1 MYFQENFLYV
11 FLYKIDI
18 FINIINNNNNINNNN
33 INNIN
38 NKFHNSNFLKKRE
51 MLQTNHKMCKIQ
63 SLSTIEESGEFNR
76 KTTPHYAKQKGY
88 NVIKTPKRRI
98 LVFDVE
104 TTGLI
109 PNMDPITKEY
119 KSLEEMPNII
129 QISFIVFNLYEFC
142 IERTYNAYIKIKNI
156 EKITEEITNLTGI
169 TQEKCLNEGIE
180 MKEALIEFY
189 NEYIHSDYVIAH
201 NINFDKRMIMIELER
216 NFLEIEKTCPFI
228 LNIFNPIFCKSKG
241 IENYC
246 TMMASINICNILIE
260 KKSKKVSNKIVPVPL
275 VEGETESIII
285 SSTPPT
291 FYKKYPKLSEL
302 YFCLFQ
308 SNPENLHNSLVD
320 TLVCLRCFLKIKMNH
335 EIHDKKYDFMLKT
348 VMEMV

>member
-1 MYFQENFLYV
+1 
-11 FLYKIDI
+11 
-18 FINIINNNNNINNNN
+18 
-33 INNIN
+33 
-38 NKFHNSNFLKKRE
+38 
-51 MLQTNHKMCKIQ
+51 MLQSKNNMYNMK
-63 SLSTIEESGEFNR
+63 
-76 KTTPHYAKQKGY
+76 KTTTPATLKAPIVLKP
-88 NVIKTPKRRI
+88 PKRRI

-129 QISFIVFNLYEFC
+129 QLSFIVFNLYEFC

-156 EKITEEITNLTGI
+156 EKISEEITNLTGI

-180 MKEALIEFY
+180 MKDALIEFY
-189 NEYIHSDYVIAH
+189 NEYINSDYVIAH
-201 NINFDKRMIMIELER
+201 NINFDKRMIMFELER
-216 NFLEIEKTCPFI
+216 NFLEIEEKCPFI
-228 LNIFNPIFCKSKG
+228 LNIFNPIFCKSKR

-246 TMMASINICNILIE
+246 TMMASIHICNILIE
-260 KKSKKVSNKIVPVPL
+260 KKSKKISNKMATDVSVAPVEPL
-275 VEGETESIII
+275 GSESIIMPL
-285 SSTPPT
+285 TPPT
-291 FYKKYPKLSEL
+291 FYKKFPKLSEL

>member
-1 MYFQENFLYV
+1 MLHSKINMY
-11 FLYKIDI
+11 
-18 FINIINNNNNINNNN
+18 
-33 INNIN
+33 
-38 NKFHNSNFLKKRE
+38 
-51 MLQTNHKMCKIQ
+51 KIQ
-63 SLSTIEESGEFNR
+63 SLSPISRDSTVVSRDYSNNSAPLSGDVVLHCSKEIIR
-76 KTTPHYAKQKGY
+76 TTTPATLKAPIVLK
-88 NVIKTPKRRI
+88 KPKRRI

-129 QISFIVFNLYEFC
+129 QLSFIVFNLYEFC

-156 EKITEEITNLTGI
+156 EKISEEITNLTGI

-180 MKEALIEFY
+180 MKDALIEFY
-189 NEYIHSDYVIAH
+189 NEYINSDYAIAH
-201 NINFDKRMIMIELER
+201 NINFDKRMIMFELER

-260 KKSKKVSNKIVPVPL
+260 KKSKKVSNKLATVATG
-275 VEGETESIII
+275 EGEPESIL
-285 SSTPPT
+285 TPPT
-291 FYKKYPKLSEL
+291 FYKKFPKLSEL